1 MNASER
7 AAQIRASRQPAP
19 IPVPGTDDYTAYRGG
34 LRPSQPTKRQP
45 VMTVPQLDLL
55 PECPVT
61 GSRFATHRD
70 WIEALWETGVLN
82 TVDIA
87 EIIGSKTTEAYVCG
101 VLSELREAR
110 HAQA

>member
-1 MNASER
+1 M
-7 AAQIRASRQPAP
+7 P
-19 IPVPGTDDYTAYRGG
+19 ITPYPGTPDYTAYRGS
-34 LRPSQPTKRQP
+34 LRPSISAPEAVSPP
-45 VMTVPQLDLL
+45 VMTVPALDLL

-70 WIEALWETGVLN
+70 WIEALWQTGVLD

-87 EIIGSKTTEAYVCG
+87 EIIGGKTTEAYVCR
-101 VLSELREAR
+101 VVARRRRLR